1 MLTEPTGPTQVT
13 GSLDDDGPRY
23 AGQRYGLAT
32 SMNAGYQAGRG
43 TESPGLEAQNQRW
56 SQLTSAA
63 VNRGTG
69 MVSQAPTSVLQA
81 RSLSA
86 NGMSQQQAQNR
97 MLNGEMMQN
106 VNGMS
111 PGTQEN
117 YNLNRMVGGTG

>member
-1 MLTEPTGPTQVT
+1 
-13 GSLDDDGPRY
+13 
-23 AGQRYGLAT
+23 
-32 SMNAGYQAGRG
+32 MNAGYQAGRG

-56 SQLTSAA
+56 DQLTSAA

-97 MLNGEMMQN
+97 MLNGELMQN

-117 YNLNRMVGGTG
+117 FNLNKMVGGTG